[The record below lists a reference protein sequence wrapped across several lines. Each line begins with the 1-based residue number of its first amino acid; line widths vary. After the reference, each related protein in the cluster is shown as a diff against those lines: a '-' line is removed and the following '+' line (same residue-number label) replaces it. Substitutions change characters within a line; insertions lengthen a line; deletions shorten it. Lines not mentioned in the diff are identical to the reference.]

1 MEKKMTP
8 LCVSSQKDFEK
19 QGAAIRNLAGEKGLV
34 SVTNRLT
41 LFIDKTCRRWWFA
54 DKDSGVLIS
63 AEYGLVDQEA
73 INFLT
78 NHLNA

>member
-1 MEKKMTP
+1 MDKKATT
-8 LCVSSQKDFEK
+8 LCVSSQEDFEK
-19 QGAAIRNLAGEKGLV
+19 QGITIRKLAEENGLI

-78 NHLNA
+78 HQLAS